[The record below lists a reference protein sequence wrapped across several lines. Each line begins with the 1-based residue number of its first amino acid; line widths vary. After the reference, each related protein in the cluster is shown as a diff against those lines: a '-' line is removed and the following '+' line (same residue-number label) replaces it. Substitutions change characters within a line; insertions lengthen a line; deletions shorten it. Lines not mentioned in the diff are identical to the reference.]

1 MLDAVASDGYP
12 LTMSNT
18 NLRYRNGLAKR
29 DAVRAVRAR
38 MRTDGSLVRAS
49 EGAAVRRLGYRP
61 HFVLDTNIVF
71 TVIEYWGD
79 ELRRGLIELCHA
91 QPSLRLYLL
100 DTVASECRGSTEKQA
115 LYDAIVYNGHNA
127 EVGVIRPLRSDTVK
141 VGAAMSR
148 ILAAWPER
156 HGLPSAS
163 DRKDA
168 LIAAAA
174 IAYDM
179 TVLTRNK
186 SDFADISSRE
196 PTLHYLALDGGM
208 VADLRQGAQL
218 LDRLADA
225 FRPGAR

>member
-1 MLDAVASDGYP
+1 
-12 LTMSNT
+12 MSNT

-29 DAVRAVRAR
+29 DAVREVRAR

-49 EGAAVRRLGYRP
+49 EAQVLRTLGFRP
-61 HFVLDTNIVF
+61 RFILDTNIVF
-71 TVIEYWGD
+71 TVVEYWGD

-91 QPSLRLYLL
+91 QPTLRIYLL
-100 DTVASECRGSTEKQA
+100 DTVASECRGSDRKQS
-115 LYDAIVYNGHNA
+115 LYDDIVYNGRNS
-127 EVGVIRPLRSDTVK
+127 EVGVIRPLRSDTAK

-156 HGLPSAS
+156 YGLPSAS

-179 TVLTRNK
+179 AVLTRNRG
-186 SDFADISSRE
+186 DFADIASRE
-196 PTLHYLALDGGM
+196 SSLRYIALDGGM
-208 VADLRQGAQL
+208 VADLRQGSQL
-218 LDRLADA
+218 LDNLARA
-225 FRPGAR
+225 FRTTSPR

>member
-1 MLDAVASDGYP
+1 
-12 LTMSNT
+12 MSNT

-29 DAVRAVRAR
+29 EAVRAVRAR
-38 MRTDGSLVRAS
+38 MRTDGSLARAS
-49 EGAAVRRLGYRP
+49 ENSVVRTLGYRP
-61 HFVLDTNIVF
+61 HFVIDTNIVF

-79 ELRRGLIELCHA
+79 ELRKGLIELCHA
-91 QPSLRLYLL
+91 QPTLRLYLL

-115 LYDAIVYNGHNA
+115 LYDAIVYNGHNPEA
-127 EVGVIRPLRSDTVK
+127 GVIRPLRSDTTK

-156 HGLPSAS
+156 YGLPSAS

-179 TVLTRNK
+179 TVLTRNRG
-186 SDFADISSRE
+186 DFADIASRE
-196 PTLHYLALDGGM
+196 PALRYLPLDGGM

-225 FRPGAR
+225 FRPGSSTPR

>member
-1 MLDAVASDGYP
+1 
-12 LTMSNT
+12 MSNT
-18 NLRYRNGLAKR
+18 NLRYRNGLTKR
-29 DAVRAVRAR
+29 EAVRAVRAR
-38 MRTDGSLVRAS
+38 MRTDGTLARAS
-49 EGAAVRRLGYRP
+49 EDAVVRRLGYRP
-61 HFVLDTNIVF
+61 HFVLDTNVVF

-91 QPSLRLYLL
+91 QPFLRLYLL
-100 DTVASECRGSTEKQA
+100 DTVASECRGSTEKQS
-115 LYDAIVYNGHNA
+115 LYDAIIYNGRNA
-127 EVGVIRPLRSDTVK
+127 EVGVIRPLRSDNAR

-156 HGLPSAS
+156 YGLPSAS

-174 IAYDM
+174 LAYDM
-179 TVLTRNK
+179 AVLTRNK
-186 SDFADISSRE
+186 GDFADIASRE
-196 PTLHYLALDGGM
+196 PTLRYLALDGGM

-225 FRPGAR
+225 FRPGPPISR